1 MTPFLSI
8 IVPVYNCA
16 QYLEECVESILAQK
30 FADFEC
36 ILVDDG
42 SKDESGAMC
51 DSYQQKDNRIR
62 VIHKQNGGLVSAR
75 KAGIEEARGT
85 FIGYVDADDFIYPE
99 MYADMCEKAQNGD
112 ADVVICDIIT
122 YVNGEVIKPAK
133 SYLWNGLY
141 EKEQLIREIYPRML
155 YAGDYFEFGL
165 HPSLCDK
172 IIRKDILYSHQ
183 MKVDEQIK
191 IGEDAVCSYFCLLDA
206 EKVWVLQD
214 AYYYYRMNENS
225 MTHKKDV
232 TRVEKTLLELEFFWK
247 RIKEFHAEV
256 LKEQFCYY
264 TAYMLTNIIY
274 DNLRLK
280 EYKTRKTEIYQE
292 YEAMCNSEVGQLLLQ
307 RQKELKLPQQ
317 IRKYIR
323 HMERRNQLSYTY
335 AEMGRIVAGITRR
348 ISEKLNKLLRYPK

>member
-16 QYLEECVESILAQK
+16 QYLEECVDSILAQE
-30 FADFEC
+30 FTDFEC

-51 DSYQQKDNRIR
+51 DVYQQKDSRIR

-85 FIGYVDADDFIYPE
+85 FIGYVDADDFIHPK
-99 MYADMCEKAQNGD
+99 MYADMCEKAQMEK
-112 ADVVICDIIT
+112 ADIVSCNIMLYWSDNKMQSVQGCI
-122 YVNGEVIKPAK
+122 
-133 SYLWNGLY
+133 WNGLY
-141 EKEQLIREIYPRML
+141 EGEELKKNIYPYML
-155 YAGDYFEFGL
+155 YSGKYYEFGVN
-165 HPSLCDK
+165 PSLCNK

-280 EYKTRKTEIYQE
+280 EYKMRKVEIYEE
-292 YEAMCNSEVGQLLLQ
+292 YEAMCNSEAGQLLLQ
-307 RQKELKLPQQ
+307 HQKELKLPQQ
-317 IRKYIR
+317 ICKYIR
-323 HMERRNQLSYTY
+323 HMQRRNQLSFTY
-335 AEMGRIVAGITRR
+335 AEIGRIVAGFTRR
-348 ISEKLNKLLRYPK
+348 MKEKLSK